1 MERERV
7 EKPHFSVER
16 SERTK
21 ASVEGGEMMVF
32 YFRPRRERER
42 ERETRL
48 KGHSAPRNKHK
59 HLLIEVLNM
68 KL

>member
-42 ERETRL
+42 ER
-48 KGHSAPRNKHK
+48 H
-59 HLLIEVLNM
+59 V
-68 KL
+68 